1 HHLLHNR
8 RNAAKESPTLF
19 DQVFHHGFNFVIK
32 RPWLFA
38 TGGRIFRATLPLL
51 QKLPLP
57 YMGAWMKTRDLPK
70 APARSF
76 RDEWKHQNV

>member
-1 HHLLHNR
+1 M
-8 RNAAKESPTLF
+8 
-19 DQVFHHGFNFVIK
+19 IK

-51 QKLPLP
+51 QKLPIP

-70 APARSF
+70 APAQSF
-76 RDEWKHQNV
+76 RDQWKNQNV

>member
-1 HHLLHNR
+1 
-8 RNAAKESPTLF
+8 
-19 DQVFHHGFNFVIK
+19 VIK

-51 QKLPLP
+51 QKLPVP
-57 YMGAWMKTRDLPK
+57 YMRAWMKTRDLPK

-76 RDEWKHQNV
+76 RDQWKNEHV